1 MDDKKKLLLTAG
13 IYHGDIALALA
24 ALAAKLPPYVEGL
37 DVAQLLPEGADLDSI
52 KQRVD
57 AWSAEDPAPESLAP
71 SILRLVVE
79 RAIARGKFLSAIR
92 CLEMLDEKDKYVD
105 RYISEAAKLI
115 GQAEMEEAA
124 RALVVASNLDI
135 EEGTPLFQYL
145 GAGLHEECTTA
156 PEKCVTHFA
165 GHEAVL
171 RSLKYLLSS
180 ERVFDV
186 VAELPAETRK
196 VLLPCIALERDPDAI
211 RFYADFKRA
220 HNEIKEIEDE
230 TIGRLISDV
239 EHIEEEVAGFAGSLE
254 RISPKPETKDT
265 LERLKRT
272 AVGMR
277 KEFADVKA
285 LVGEWQFRRLADRVA
300 RILGSRSDLEDARRG
315 EGGADSSIS
324 SAIDRV
330 LALIDDLRQKGV
342 LEQIESVE
350 QRLISAQTAMLGRQ
364 VSSQEHWQ
372 FLREIA
378 FKYPVSP
385 LMVCLR
391 RMNDR
396 WMVVPQWDSEIVA
409 AFREHFET
417 QPVPPVEPTSTPD
430 P

>member
-1 MDDKKKLLLTAG
+1 MDDERKLLLTVG

-24 ALAAKLPPYVEGL
+24 ALAAELPPYVQGL
-37 DVAQLLPEGADLDSI
+37 DVAQLAPEDNDFKGI
-52 KQRVD
+52 TQQVD
-57 AWSAEDPAPESLAP
+57 AWSREDPAPERLAP
-71 SILRLVVE
+71 PILRLVVE
-79 RAIARGKFLSAIR
+79 RAIARDKFLSAIR
-92 CLEMLDEKDKYVD
+92 CLEMLDEKEKYVDKYV
-105 RYISEAAKLI
+105 SEAAKLI
-115 GQAEMEEAA
+115 DQAKMEEAA

-145 GAGLHEECTTA
+145 GAGLHEGCTTA
-156 PEKCVTHFA
+156 PEKCVTRFA
-165 GHEAVL
+165 SDEAVL

-186 VAELPAETRK
+186 VAELPAETRRA
-196 VLLPCIALERDPDAI
+196 LLPRIALERDPDAI
-211 RFYADFKRA
+211 RFYADFKKA
-220 HNEIKEIEDE
+220 HNEIKETEE
-230 TIGRLISDV
+230 GLIGRLVSDL
-239 EHIEEEVAGFAGSLE
+239 EHVAGEVAGFPGSLE
-254 RISPKPETKDT
+254 RISPKSETKDT

-285 LVGEWQFRRLADRVA
+285 LVDEWQFRRLADRVA
-300 RILGSRSDLEDARRG
+300 QLLDARSELEDTHRG
-315 EGGADSSIS
+315 AGGADPSIS
-324 SAIDRV
+324 AAIDGM
-330 LALIDDLRQKGV
+330 LALIDDLRKKGIP
-342 LEQIESVE
+342 EQIDSAE
-350 QRLISAQTAMLGRQ
+350 QRLVSAQTSMLGRQ

-391 RMNDR
+391 RINDR